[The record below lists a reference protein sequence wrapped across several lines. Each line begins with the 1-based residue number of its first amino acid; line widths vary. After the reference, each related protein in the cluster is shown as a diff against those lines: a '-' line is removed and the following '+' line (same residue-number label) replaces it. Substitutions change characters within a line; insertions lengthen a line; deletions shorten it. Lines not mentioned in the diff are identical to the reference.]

1 MRYTYEVPTCEHGG
15 DARRITKGR
24 AEGQSRCPM
33 CRAAESR
40 AAWLAA
46 QAAEDERRR
55 AERAAAWAR
64 TLHDEPETPTN
75 VVPLRGAR

>member
-1 MRYTYEVPTCEHGG
+1 MRHTIVIPTCEHGG
-15 DARRITKGR
+15 DARRIAKGR

-46 QAAEDERRR
+46 RAAEEEARR
-55 AERAAAWAR
+55 AERAAAWSR
-64 TLHDEPETPTN
+64 TLEDES
-75 VVPLRGAR
+75 